1 MFRRHEMVWRL
12 RHLPP
17 LGLLAILIVVS
28 LGVRSLLLDEPCRTP
43 CRSAADHVLVFDEDY
58 YVNAA
63 QVIAGIHLAPNARYA
78 EAPSGSDPNAEHP
91 QLAKLVIAGSIEL
104 FGDGPFA
111 WRIGS
116 LLFGTLAMLGLY
128 ALVRACGGGPWL
140 ALGSCALMAADNL
153 LLVHGRIGTLDI
165 YAVAA
170 MVWGAALYLRGHP
183 LAAGVV
189 IGIGAC
195 FKLVAPYVLLALALF
210 EVMRV
215 WAARRDGGRVAT
227 GASGRG
233 EGRVAA
239 IPWRSLLLCV
249 VAAAVVFIVLLTVM
263 DAIARP
269 WDPVTGHYVG
279 GGPFSHL
286 SHMVSYAAG
295 QSSARGPTGIASYP
309 WQWLGDYRPIVYL
322 NINPAEPS
330 PGLYGIHP
338 AAHFLGM
345 INPAIMLLA
354 LPGLVLAA
362 WGLWRGAGAS
372 EVPVGSSGVS
382 DVQVGSSGVP
392 GAAAT
397 AAGRELDILA
407 VAWFLGTW
415 VPFELLSLIWS
426 RTSYLYY
433 MVIVMPGIYI
443 AVARL
448 VSRARSRPRLVGV
461 WVVLVAAGAVLMYPF
476 TPLP

>member
-17 LGLLAILIVVS
+17 LGLLAILIVAS
-28 LGVRSLLLDEPCRTP
+28 LGVRSILLDEPCRTP

-63 QVIAGIHLAPNARYA
+63 RVISGIHLAANARYA

-165 YAVAA
+165 YATAA
-170 MVWGAALYLRGHP
+170 MVWGAAFYLRGRP

-189 IGIGAC
+189 IGVGAG
-195 FKLVAPYVLLALALF
+195 FKLVAPYVLFALALF
-210 EVMRV
+210 EVLRV
-215 WAARRDGGRVAT
+215 WVARRDRVHKRVGARVPAGAPGHGRAEIPAV
-227 GASGRG
+227 
-233 EGRVAA
+233 
-239 IPWRSLLLCV
+239 PWRSLLVCV
-249 VAAAVVFIVLLTVM
+249 AAAAVVFIVLLTAM

-286 SHMVSYAAG
+286 SHMFSYAAG
-295 QSSARGPTGIASYP
+295 QSSPRGPTGIASYP

-354 LPGLVLAA
+354 LPGLVLAG

-372 EVPVGSSGVS
+372 DVPVGSI
-382 DVQVGSSGVP
+382 GVP
-392 GAAAT
+392 AAAHT
-397 AAGRELDILA
+397 VAGRALDIMA
-407 VAWFLGTW
+407 VSWFLGTW

-433 MVIVMPGIYI
+433 MVVVMPGVYI

-448 VSRARSRPRLVGV
+448 VSRVRSRPRLIGV

-476 TPLP
+476 MPLP